1 MYQPLLHV
9 YIVHNIRDTKLAS
22 GLIGVLFR
30 GRITRSRDARL
41 KRANGLP
48 TIEKKKKNPHPS
60 WGYYTCGTIVIF
72 PHVHS
77 FVFFLEIIIN
87 KKKKINKGLQTFSV
101 GNIKKK
107 KGFRYVLSS
116 GKKRKTFPELT
127 TTITEKKKKYLQ
139 QTFDLTI
146 GFKYSNTFDN
156 RIKTTHSNPLTIELH
171 FPRLVVNLS
180 SLALTRLK
188 LTQLLAG

>member
-1 MYQPLLHV
+1 M
-9 YIVHNIRDTKLAS
+9 
-22 GLIGVLFR
+22 
-30 GRITRSRDARL
+30 
-41 KRANGLP
+41 
-48 TIEKKKKNPHPS
+48 
-60 WGYYTCGTIVIF
+60 
-72 PHVHS
+72 
-77 FVFFLEIIIN
+77 
-87 KKKKINKGLQTFSV
+87 QTFSV
-101 GNIKKK
+101 GNIKK

-127 TTITEKKKKYLQ
+127 TTITEKKKKKYLQ